1 MSGWSTIDW
10 AATGNWM
17 QAWAGF
23 AGAGAVLWVGLK
35 GADTYRL
42 WLLQKQ
48 TERRIA
54 VAERILTLTYRLK
67 RAFTAIRSPASFG
80 HEHAAAEGILKDQDS
95 YAVMGSDQKK
105 RAQLSQIILTRI
117 RSYKDDWDEL
127 FACLPLARA
136 FFGQP
141 IEEALEK
148 LWRQQVSISVSAE
161 MYWDDQPD
169 PDFKKKLES
178 DFWEG
183 FSERRIEADEVGKNI
198 KDAVAVI
205 ESAMLPVLASEVNR
219 TLV

>member
-1 MSGWSTIDW
+1 
-10 AATGNWM
+10 M

-67 RAFTAIRSPASFG
+67 RAFTAIRSPGSFG
-80 HEHAAAEGILKDQDS
+80 HEHAAAEELLKDQDI
-95 YAVMGSDQKK
+95 YDRMTAEQKRK
-105 RAQLSQIILTRI
+105 AQISQIILTRI
-117 RSYKDDWDEL
+117 RSYKEDWDEL

-136 FFGQP
+136 FFGLP
-141 IEEALEK
+141 VESALEK
-148 LWRQQVSISVSAE
+148 FWKQQVAVSVSAE
-161 MYWDDQPD
+161 MYWDEQSDSE
-169 PDFKKKLES
+169 FRKKLEA

-183 FSERRIEADEVGKNI
+183 FSDRRIAADEVGRNI
-198 KDAVAVI
+198 QEAVDAI
-205 ESAMLPVLASEVNR
+205 EAAMLPVLASEVKR
-219 TLV
+219 DLT

>member
-1 MSGWSTIDW
+1 MSIDW
-10 AATGNWM
+10 AATGAWM

-42 WLLQKQ
+42 WLRQKQ

-67 RAFTAIRSPASFG
+67 RAFTAIRSPGSFG
-80 HEHAAAEGILKDQDS
+80 YEHAAAEELLKEHDS
-95 YAVMGSDQKK
+95 YAVMETDQKK
-105 RAQLSQIILTRI
+105 RAQLSQIILTRV

-141 IEEALEK
+141 IEDALEK
-148 LWRQQVSISVSAE
+148 LWKQQVSISVSAE

-169 PDFKKKLES
+169 PAFKRKLEA

-183 FSERRIEADEVGKNI
+183 FSDRRIAEDEVGKNI
-198 KDAVAVI
+198 KDAVAII
-205 ESAMLPVLASEVNR
+205 ENAMIPMLASEVNR
-219 TLV
+219 PLT